1 MASVSYT
8 VLPHLTHLPTFME
21 NEITDSEDN
30 DLETRAFEAALSK
43 LDIEE
48 QAILEPSKEAEKSN

>member
-1 MASVSYT
+1 
-8 VLPHLTHLPTFME
+8 ME